1 MHSFADTV
9 LPVAGQGTRSD
20 AGSRRARG
28 FTLVELLIALAM
40 VSLITVLLFSG
51 LRLGSRS
58 WDAVDASAE
67 RTGALRLAHGFL
79 LRTLTQARAA
89 SLVYD
94 GAMVPVFGGDAQR
107 LEYAAPLSEHVGVP
121 GIYVLRL
128 QVEGS
133 GDRRDLVLTRWLI
146 HPEVLEGTDEIP
158 AWEPLKEDSQMSL
171 SSILPDQDA
180 AAGAFGRTLLL
191 ENLAGLALS
200 YYGVTEG
207 ESDPEWHDEWLEQAT
222 PPSLVRIHL
231 TTSGQ
236 TWPDLIV
243 ALPAQRG

>member
-1 MHSFADTV
+1 VHSFAHTI
-9 LPVAGQGTRSD
+9 LPVAGQGARAD
-20 AGSRRARG
+20 PGPRRARG

-58 WDAVDASAE
+58 WDAVEASAD

-79 LRTLTQARAA
+79 LRTLIQARAA
-89 SLVYD
+89 SLVFD
-94 GAMVPVFGGDAQR
+94 GAMLPVFAGDAER
-107 LEYAAPLSEHVGVP
+107 LEYVAPLSEHVGVP
-121 GIYVLRL
+121 GLYVLRL

-133 GDRRDLVLTRWLI
+133 GDRRNLILTRWLI

-171 SSILPDQDA
+171 GSMPPDQDA

-191 ENLAGLALS
+191 EGVAGLELS
-200 YYGVTEG
+200 YFGVTEG
-207 ESDPEWHDEWLEQAT
+207 ESDPEWHDEWMEQAT
-222 PPSLVRIHL
+222 PPSLLRIHL
-231 TTSGQ
+231 TTSEQ

-243 ALPAQRG
+243 ALPAPPG